1 MHLRAVGSR
10 RLGITTRCKARCS
23 TKLVGAELPHRQ
35 RNTLGVAKRR
45 SSRHYPRHWS
55 LQPILSK
62 FAQITKGMQHSIIK
76 INRDS
81 NNVADW
87 LAKQARQATI
97 PSPCLFSC
105 IANVHSTNQ
114 CTVQSAHIYIVPV
127 DMGFL
132 SSALDNKLYLLELSV
147 LEGDSKGLHK
157 QQMDG
162 ILEVLT
168 VSEIIILV
176 VHEFHRPGHVEY
188 ALQ

>member
-23 TKLVGAELPHRQ
+23 TKLAGAELPHRQ

-114 CTVQSAHIYIVPV
+114 CTVQSAHIYIVPLSNAIYH
-127 DMGFL
+127 FL
-132 SSALDNKLYLLELSV
+132 K
-147 LEGDSKGLHK
+147 K
-157 QQMDG
+157 
-162 ILEVLT
+162 I
-168 VSEIIILV
+168 VSNTST
-176 VHEFHRPGHVEY
+176 HQTRND
-188 ALQ
+188 